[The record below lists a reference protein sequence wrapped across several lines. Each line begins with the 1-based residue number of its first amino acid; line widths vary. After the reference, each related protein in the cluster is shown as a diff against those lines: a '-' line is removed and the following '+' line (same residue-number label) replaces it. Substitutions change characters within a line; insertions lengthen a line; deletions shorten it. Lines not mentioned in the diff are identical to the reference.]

1 MQPWRYLNQ
10 LAWLPLSALQDFK
23 SGQKS
28 LAWIQGKI
36 CIQGYHYTWE
46 RETAEIVCSFMSI
59 PIKIFFFSI
68 LIKSLAV

>member
-10 LAWLPLSALQDFK
+10 LAWLPLSVLQDFI

-36 CIQGYHYTWE
+36 CILGYHYTRE
-46 RETAEIVCSFMSI
+46 RETGETVCSFMSI
-59 PIKIFFFSI
+59 PIKIFFFQF
-68 LIKSLAV
+68 